1 MAYRPSRIRDL
12 NQENWQIEGLDSNNS
27 SDLHFK
33 PQLLAGIRRAWIF
46 FYAVFERFLAAIHLL
61 ISLPLFIVVPIIIK
75 LQDGGPVYYISRRM
89 GKNKQLFNMYKFRS
103 LAPQAEH
110 DIGAQL
116 LHHSHNAEIPGG
128 RFLRDT
134 RIDEIPQ
141 LLNVVKGDMHFWG
154 PRPERPELYAEHCAH
169 IVDYDR
175 RFAVKPGLFGYSQI
189 FTPHS
194 TPKRIRKLI
203 DNRCIKRCESFKHFV
218 FSTSLIMLFLSLR
231 MARKGSL
238 AILSRLSLKLRK
250 ARATDQ
256 RALERIRPARLSLEI
271 DGDDNSTGLGNL
283 RLIDINEEYMYLHA
297 SEQFPD
303 ATMCLRMKIKTGS
316 SWLYPAGKLK
326 TARVM
331 IIVYRKVQIKSGPY
345 REAYVIRY
353 SAYSPL
359 NRYLIDKYL
368 LKKSIM

>member
-1 MAYRPSRIRDL
+1 MAYRPSRIRDR

-27 SDLHFK
+27 SDPHFK

-46 FYAVFERFLAAIHLL
+46 FNAVFERFLAAILLL
-61 ISLPLFIVVPIIIK
+61 ISLPLFIVVSIIIK
-75 LQDGGPVYYISRRM
+75 LQDGGPVFYIGRRM

-116 LHHSHNAEIPGG
+116 LHHNHNVEIAGG

-141 LLNVVKGDMHFWG
+141 LFNVVKGDMRFWG
-154 PRPERPELYAEHCAH
+154 PRPERPAIYAEHCAH

-194 TPKRIRKLI
+194 TPRRIRKLI
-203 DNRCIKRCESFKHFV
+203 DNRCIKRYESFEHITFTTPSMM
-218 FSTSLIMLFLSLR
+218 FFLLLR

-238 AILSRLSLKLRK
+238 AVLSRLSLKLRK
-250 ARATDQ
+250 ARAKDR
-256 RALERIRPARLSLEI
+256 RALERIRPARFSLEI
-271 DGDDNSTGLGNL
+271 DDDDSGTGLGYL
-283 RLIDINEEYMYLHA
+283 RLLDINEEYIYLQ
-297 SEQFPD
+297 SNEQFPD
-303 ATMCLRMKIKTGS
+303 ATMPLRMKIKTGS
-316 SWLYPAGKLK
+316 SRLHPGGKLK
-326 TARVM
+326 TAR
-331 IIVYRKVQIKSGPY
+331 ISATVYRHLRIKSEPY
-345 REAYVIRY
+345 RNAYVLRY
-353 SAYSPL
+353 SAKTPF
-359 NRYLIDKYL
+359 NRYLIEKYL
-368 LKKSIM
+368 LKKSII